1 MESRNLKIMYNKSGG
16 TASKN
21 SYSPKVSIPKKWL
34 DKMEVS
40 IDNRDVK
47 LSFDGEKITI
57 EKNK

>member
-34 DKMEVS
+34 DKMEVN

-47 LSFDGEKITI
+47 LSFDGEKIII

>member
-34 DKMEVS
+34 DKMEVTM
-40 IDNRDVK
+40 DNRDVK
-47 LSFDGEKITI
+47 LSFDGEKIII